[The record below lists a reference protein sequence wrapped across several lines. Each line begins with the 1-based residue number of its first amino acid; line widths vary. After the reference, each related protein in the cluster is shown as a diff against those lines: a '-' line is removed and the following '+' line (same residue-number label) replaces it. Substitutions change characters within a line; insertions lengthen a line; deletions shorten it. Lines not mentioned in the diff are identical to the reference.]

1 MLPKMATMNTIQ
13 PIQFGQGDDMNLRDL
28 PALSGGIFFVYVGV
42 LHFTDT
48 QWFEPIV
55 PEFLGSARFW
65 VLFSGVVEIIVGV
78 LLILPMTREWGG
90 YASAALL
97 VSLYPA
103 NFNMWINEIELGD
116 GESLSQTGN
125 IVRLFL
131 QLAGISLSLWIA
143 ESHLEKKKYQT
154 GK

>member
-1 MLPKMATMNTIQ
+1 MTTMNTIQ
-13 PIQFGQGDDMNLRDL
+13 PIQFGQGDDMNLRGL

-42 LHFTDT
+42 LHLTDT

-65 VLFSGVVEIIVGV
+65 VLVSGVVEIIVGI
-78 LLILPMTREWGG
+78 LLILPMTRELGG

-103 NFNMWINEIELGD
+103 NFNMWINDIELGD

-143 ESHLEKKKYQT
+143 ESHQEKRKNQT

>member
-1 MLPKMATMNTIQ
+1 MNTIQ

-48 QWFEPIV
+48 QWFVPIV

-65 VLFSGVVEIIVGV
+65 VLVSGVVEIIVGI

-103 NFNMWINEIELGD
+103 NFNMWINDIPYNGTRLTTQGH
-116 GESLSQTGN
+116 L
-125 IVRLFL
+125 VRLSVQFL
-131 QLAGISLSLWIA
+131 LIIA
-143 ESHLEKKKYQT
+143 ALGFSGDLEKLGKFKK
-154 GK
+154 